1 MASAT
6 ATAPAL
12 STAASASTVAV
23 RAPEP
28 AQHGSTINVSSQ
40 SIRDGTPIDRRHVF
54 TGCGGKNESPQL
66 SWTGAPKETKSYAI
80 TCFDPDAPTGSGYW
94 HWLAFDIPASVT
106 SLDAGAANGGA
117 PAGGKSGRN
126 DFGLAAYAGP
136 CPPKGDG
143 DHRYIFTVHAL
154 DVASITG
161 ASKETSGASLI
172 FMMRGH
178 VLATGA
184 LTGKFGH

>member
-1 MASAT
+1 MAT
-6 ATAPAL
+6 TTEPAL
-12 STAASASTVAV
+12 STTDTASTIII
-23 RAPEP
+23 RATDAPTRG
-28 AQHGSTINVSSQ
+28 AALNVSSE
-40 SIRDGTPIDRRHVF
+40 SFRDGAPIDRRYVF

-66 SWTGAPKETKSYAI
+66 SWSGAPAETKSYAI

-106 SLDAGAANGGA
+106 SLAAGDGSSDS
-117 PAGGKSGRN
+117 PARGKSARN
-126 DFGLAAYAGP
+126 DYGFSSYGGP

-154 DVASITG
+154 DVESIKG
-161 ASKETSGASLI
+161 AGKDTSGASLN

-178 VLATGA
+178 VLATGKI
-184 LTGKFGH
+184 TGTFGH

>member
-1 MASAT
+1 MAT

-28 AQHGSTINVSSQ
+28 AQHGNTIGVSSQ
-40 SIRDGTPIDRRHVF
+40 SIREGALIDRKHVF

-94 HWLAFDIPASVT
+94 HWIAFDIPASVT
-106 SLDAGAANGGA
+106 SLDAGAANDDS

-126 DFGLAAYAGP
+126 DFGLTAYAGP

-161 ASKETSGASLI
+161 ASKETSGASI
-172 FMMRGH
+172 VFMMRGH

>member
-1 MASAT
+1 MATTTESAT
-6 ATAPAL
+6 

-28 AQHGSTINVSSQ
+28 AKHGKALELSSQ
-40 SIRDGTPIDRRHVF
+40 SLREDAAIDRRHVF

-80 TCFDPDAPTGSGYW
+80 TCFDPDAPTGSGFW
-94 HWLAFDIPASVT
+94 HWVAFDIPAST
-106 SLDAGAANGGA
+106 TLLESGAGNDDSA
-117 PAGGKSGRN
+117 AGGKSGRN
-126 DFGLAAYAGP
+126 DFGLTAYAGP

-143 DHRYIFTVHAL
+143 DHRYIFRVYAL

-161 ASKETSGASLI
+161 AGKDTSGAALN

-178 VLATGA
+178 VLATGT
-184 LTGKFGH
+184 LTGRFGH

>member
-1 MASAT
+1 MAT

-28 AQHGSTINVSSQ
+28 AQHGNTISVSSQ
-40 SIRDGTPIDRRHVF
+40 SIREGAAIDRRHVF
-54 TGCGGKNESPQL
+54 TGCAGTNESPQL
-66 SWTGAPKETKSYAI
+66 SWSGAPKETKSYAI

-106 SLDAGAANGGA
+106 SLAAGAGNNDS

-126 DFGLAAYAGP
+126 DFGLTAYAGP

-143 DHRYIFTVHAL
+143 AHRYIFTVHAL
-154 DVASITG
+154 DVGSISG

-178 VLATGA
+178 VLATGQ
-184 LTGKFGH
+184 LMGKFGH